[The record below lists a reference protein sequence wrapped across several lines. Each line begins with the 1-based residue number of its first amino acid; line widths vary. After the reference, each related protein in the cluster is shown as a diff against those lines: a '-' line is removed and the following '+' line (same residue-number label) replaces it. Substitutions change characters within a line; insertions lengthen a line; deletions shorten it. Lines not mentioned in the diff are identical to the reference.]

1 MSEQSAMRLV
11 FAAALLVTLGAASPA
26 FAESAADDWS
36 GDFGKKAQRR
46 SDFVLGISPG
56 LLLGTA
62 SGYPNEIDKLHQP
75 EWQVDSGFA
84 AGFGFDAWLGGA
96 LTDWFTFGVGGAYYG
111 AHGKSG
117 TLSGGAFLIRVETFP
132 LYGVGGP
139 FRDLA
144 VFANFGAGSLT
155 VKPDDKT
162 GTNRDQAKA
171 DAGFAS
177 VGGGGVAYELFR
189 TKHFAFAP
197 SAEYVLF
204 ASEALHAH
212 QVLMGARVVY
222 YGGPG

>member
-1 MSEQSAMRLV
+1 MRLV
-11 FAAALLVTLGAASPA
+11 SAATLLVTLGAASPA
-26 FAESAADDWS
+26 FAESASDDWS

-46 SDFVLGISPG
+46 SDFVLGVSPG
-56 LLLGTA
+56 LVLGTA
-62 SGYPNEIDKLHQP
+62 SGYPNQIDKLHQP

-111 AHGKSG
+111 AHGSTG
-117 TLSGGAFLIRVETFP
+117 TTSGGAFLIRVETFP
-132 LYGVGGP
+132 LFYVGGP

-144 VFANFGAGSLT
+144 IFANFGAGSMVLT
-155 VKPDDKT
+155 PDDREVTKKDK
-162 GTNRDQAKA
+162 GN
-171 DAGFAS
+171 AGFAS

-197 SAEYVLF
+197 SAEYILF